1 MEVSV
6 AIRISVSAGRIRR
19 RLRKK
24 CGGDILW
31 RGWNSR
37 AGRVWETGHRR
48 HDSGGRVCKT
58 GEIPYLGICLGMQ
71 MAIVAFARFVV
82 GYHDAGSIEFQPE
95 TMHPVIALM
104 PDQRCGNIG
113 GNSEAWG
120 DIRVYWMKIPGALPF
135 MERGRSPRDTD
146 TAMRSITITGA
157 SWKKQGCTWRGC
169 PRIRGS
175 WK

>member
-1 MEVSV
+1 MQDGRKSHILE
-6 AIRISVSAGRIRR
+6 SA
-19 RLRKK
+19 
-24 CGGDILW
+24 W
-31 RGWNSR
+31 
-37 AGRVWETGHRR
+37 
-48 HDSGGRVCKT
+48 
-58 GEIPYLGICLGMQ
+58 GMQ

-104 PDQRCGNIG
+104 PDQKMWKYRGTLRLG
-113 GNSEAWG
+113 H
-120 DIRVYWMKIPGALPF
+120 IRVYWMKIPGALPF

-169 PRIRGS
+169 PRDQRIVEMIEITDHPFYIGTQAHPEFKSRPNRPHPLLPGL
-175 WK
+175 